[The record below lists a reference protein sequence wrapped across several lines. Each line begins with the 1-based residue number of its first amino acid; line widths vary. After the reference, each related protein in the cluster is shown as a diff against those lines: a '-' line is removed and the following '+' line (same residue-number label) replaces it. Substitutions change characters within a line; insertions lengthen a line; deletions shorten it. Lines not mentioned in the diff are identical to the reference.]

1 MIRVHV
7 LRERTSFWSK
17 ENEKFP
23 SPVPG
28 IQMVRKN

>member
-7 LRERTSFWSK
+7 LREKDFILSK